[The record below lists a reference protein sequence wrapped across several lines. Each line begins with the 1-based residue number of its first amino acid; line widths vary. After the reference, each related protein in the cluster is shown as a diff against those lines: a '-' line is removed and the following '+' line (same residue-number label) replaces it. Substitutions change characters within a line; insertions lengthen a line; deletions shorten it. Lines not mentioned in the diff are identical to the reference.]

1 MRLLDLIAQSSSSQS
16 GLPPTWDLPPTWGLP
31 GPHHFAEAVHA
42 CPLRLVL
49 ADDLVRCTTALGL
62 AEGDRLSGCLDLLRV
77 PSERLW
83 IEWAEGPR
91 QATLLEIPGLNVK
104 PATSAGRAGALVQS
118 DASGRSGTIR
128 TFWSTTDDR
137 TFAAAMVA
145 DFDLN
150 VPIRRSQTIAAVFDG
165 ESAGVCLP
173 EEPAIDAL
181 LSHIRFRFDPAW
193 AHYYR
198 SANLSNHQQS
208 VVLHAALGS
217 MAFDVPMLFA
227 LWLLMAATDGV
238 QRTVVNLDRLNR
250 VRRLAGKSELLEH
263 VEVRTSIQ
271 AQHHG
276 NRSDGDAGTR
286 IGRRLHH
293 VRGHLARRGYKIFW
307 RSPHLRGN
315 ARLGV
320 IRSRTV
326 ELTFH

>member
-1 MRLLDLIAQSSSSQS
+1 MRLLDLVAQSSPSQS
-16 GLPPTWDLPPTWGLP
+16 DLPPTWLLP

-49 ADDLVRCTTALGL
+49 ADDLVRCATALGL

-83 IEWAEGPR
+83 VEWAEEPR
-91 QATLLEIPGLNVK
+91 HAALCEIPELHIQ
-104 PATSAGRAGALVQS
+104 PAANAGRAGVLVHS
-118 DASGRSGTIR
+118 DATGRTGTIR
-128 TFWSTTDDR
+128 TFWSTADDK
-137 TFAAAMVA
+137 TYAAAMIA

-150 VPIRRSQTIAAVFDG
+150 VPIRSPGSIAAVFDG
-165 ESAGVCLP
+165 GAAGVCLP

-181 LSHIRFRFDPAW
+181 LSHISFRFDPAW
-193 AHYYR
+193 SYYYR

-208 VVLHAALGS
+208 AVLRAALGS

-227 LWLLMAATDGV
+227 VWLLMAATDGA
-238 QRTVVNLDRLNR
+238 QRSVVNLDRLNR
-250 VRRLAGKSELLEH
+250 ARRLAGKSELLEH

-271 AQHHG
+271 AQRHG
-276 NRSDGDAGTR
+276 NRSDGNTKTR
-286 IGRRLHH
+286 FGRRLHH
-293 VRGHLARRGYKIFW
+293 VRGHLARRGCKIFW

-320 IRSRTV
+320 VRSRTI

>member
-1 MRLLDLIAQSSSSQS
+1 MWS
-16 GLPPTWDLPPTWGLP
+16 LP

-49 ADDLVRCTTALGL
+49 ADDLVRCVTALGL

-83 IEWAEGPR
+83 VEWAEGPR
-91 QATLLEIPGLNVK
+91 QAALREIPELNIQ
-104 PATSAGRAGALVQS
+104 PTANAGRAGVLVHS
-118 DASGRSGTIR
+118 DATGRTGTIR
-128 TFWSTTDDR
+128 TFWSTADDK
-137 TFAAAMVA
+137 TFTAAMIA

-150 VPIRRSQTIAAVFDG
+150 VPIRSSQSIAAVFDG
-165 ESAGVCLP
+165 APAGVCLP

-193 AHYYR
+193 SDYYR

-208 VVLHAALGS
+208 TVLRAALGS
-217 MAFDVPMLFA
+217 TAFDIPMLFA
-227 LWLLMAATDGV
+227 LWLLMAATDGAQ
-238 QRTVVNLDRLNR
+238 QRAVNLDRLNR

-271 AQHHG
+271 AHHD
-276 NRSDGDAGTR
+276 NRSDANTKAR
-286 IGRRLHH
+286 SGRRLHH
-293 VRGHLARRGYKIFW
+293 VRGHLARRGCKIYW

-320 IRSRTV
+320 VRSRTV

>member
-1 MRLLDLIAQSSSSQS
+1 MRLLDLIAQSSPPQS
-16 GLPPTWDLPPTWGLP
+16 DLPPTLGLP

-49 ADDLVRCTTALGL
+49 ADDLVRCATALAY

-83 IEWAEGPR
+83 VEWAEGPR
-91 QATLLEIPGLNVK
+91 QAALREIPELQIQ
-104 PATSAGRAGALVQS
+104 PTEIAGRAGVLVHS
-118 DASGRSGTIR
+118 DATGRTGTIR
-128 TFWSTTDDR
+128 TFWSTADDK
-137 TFAAAMVA
+137 TFTAAMIA

-150 VPIRRSQTIAAVFDG
+150 VPIRSSQSIAAVFDG

-193 AHYYR
+193 SDYYR
-198 SANLSNHQQS
+198 SANLSNDQQS
-208 VVLHAALGS
+208 AVLRAALGS

-227 LWLLMAATDGV
+227 VWLLMAATDGV
-238 QRTVVNLDRLNR
+238 HQSVVNLDRLNR
-250 VRRLAGKSELLEH
+250 ARRLAGKSELLEH

-271 AQHHG
+271 AQRHG
-276 NRSDGDAGTR
+276 DLSDGNTKTR

-320 IRSRTV
+320 VRSRTV

>member
-1 MRLLDLIAQSSSSQS
+1 MRLLDLIAQSSPSQS
-16 GLPPTWDLPPTWGLP
+16 DLPPTWVLP

-49 ADDLVRCTTALGL
+49 ADDLVRCSTALAY

-83 IEWAEGPR
+83 VEWAEEPR
-91 QATLLEIPGLNVK
+91 QAALREIPKLHVQ
-104 PATSAGRAGALVQS
+104 PAANAGRAGVLVHS
-118 DASGRSGTIR
+118 DATGRTGTIR
-128 TFWSTTDDR
+128 TFWSTADDK
-137 TFAAAMVA
+137 TFTAAMIA

-150 VPIRRSQTIAAVFDG
+150 VPIRSSQSIAAVFDG

-181 LSHIRFRFDPAW
+181 LSHISFRFDPAW
-193 AHYYR
+193 SYYYR
-198 SANLSNHQQS
+198 SANLSNHEQS
-208 VVLHAALGS
+208 AVLRAALGS

-227 LWLLMAATDGV
+227 VWLLMAATDGA
-238 QRTVVNLDRLNR
+238 QRSVVNLDRLNR
-250 VRRLAGKSELLEH
+250 ARRLAGKSELLEH

-271 AQHHG
+271 AQRHD
-276 NRSDGDAGTR
+276 NRSDGNTKTR
-286 IGRRLHH
+286 FGRRLHH

-320 IRSRTV
+320 VRSRTV
-326 ELTFH
+326 KLTFH